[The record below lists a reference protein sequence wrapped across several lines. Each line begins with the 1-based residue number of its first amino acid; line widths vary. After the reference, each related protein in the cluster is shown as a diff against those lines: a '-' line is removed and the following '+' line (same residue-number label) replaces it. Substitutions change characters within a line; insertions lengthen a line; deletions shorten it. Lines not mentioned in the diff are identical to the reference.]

1 MISDRAMRFVSVLSR
16 ATRVHRTEKKRKDML
31 MFAVILVYVVL
42 TTRGKLKIRL
52 LDNWSA
58 EKKESGVV
66 LLSEA
71 MFLYQVWWK

>member
-16 ATRVHRTEKKRKDML
+16 ATRVHRLEKKRKDML
-31 MFAVILVYVVL
+31 MFAVNLVYVVL

-52 LDNWSA
+52 LDNWPA

-66 LLSEA
+66 LPSEA